1 MNRNI
6 EIIDKIE
13 ALLDELKSSF
23 GATSAKNEKKPSEH
37 KSGSSFPGLRGK
49 IYNLVQDGFFKDPK
63 TISEIQSKLRAE
75 AINKPTS
82 SLMRPLHVLIKKK
95 ALARSKAE
103 KGPFRY
109 HQR

>member
-1 MNRNI
+1 MNKNL

-13 ALLDELKSSF
+13 TLLDELKASF
-23 GATSAKNEKKPSEH
+23 GATSAKDKKKPSEH
-37 KSGSSFPGLRGK
+37 KGGSSFSGLTGQ
-49 IYNLVQDGFFKDPK
+49 IYNLIQDGFFKEPK
-63 TISEIQSKLRAE
+63 TISEIQTELRAE

-103 KGPFRY
+103 KGPFR
-109 HQR
+109 